1 MKNAQCIIYLK
12 SGKVLKSLWET
23 YTEAQYQRIK
33 TGFEETISDGGCICL
48 SISTQKKVFINTENI
63 EYIEIVVT

>member
-1 MKNAQCIIYLK
+1 
-12 SGKVLKSLWET
+12 LWET

-33 TGFEETISDGGCICL
+33 TGFEETISDGGCISL